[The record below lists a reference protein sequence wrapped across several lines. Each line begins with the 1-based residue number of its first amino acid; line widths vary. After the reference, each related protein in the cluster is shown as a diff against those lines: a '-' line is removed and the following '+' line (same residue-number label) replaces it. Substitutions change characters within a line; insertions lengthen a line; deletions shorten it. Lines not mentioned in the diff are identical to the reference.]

1 MPYVGKAGEP
11 ATNSHRRVKVE
22 TVATMADISTYN
34 FTSPKSTWPT
44 FTAQRKMRIG
54 STRTHAP
61 TLYPFLRLSIARG
74 HTSKPNPSILIN
86 HGQFRTLCPA
96 YYHESEGLLRNP
108 TLGFFVYYGQSLSC
122 ASLGRRRRVPM
133 FMRM

>member
-11 ATNSHRRVKVE
+11 ATNSHRRLKVE

-86 HGQFRTLCPA
+86 HGQFRTLFP
-96 YYHESEGLLRNP
+96 HTTTNQK
-108 TLGFFVYYGQSLSC
+108 VYSVILPLVSSFIT
-122 ASLGRRRRVPM
+122 ANH
-133 FMRM
+133 